1 MIMFASNA
9 MAITVFIDRNTGQEV
24 NRIDDG
30 NYDELGN
37 DIYTIQMVGDS
48 RPEYKVPSVNAPSI
62 STGGNDMCKSGIS
75 GGINGGVASIS
86 IGTTI
91 TDDTCE
97 KIKLSRQL
105 YNLGM
110 KTASVAIL
118 CSDARVFAAM
128 WESGTI
134 CPVNGMIGQD
144 AKEYWEQHPEERP
157 DYDPEKHAKIVH
169 GNV

>member
-1 MIMFASNA
+1 MIMFASISIA
-9 MAITVFIDRNTGQEV
+9 DIYIIDRNTGEV
-24 NRIDDG
+24 ID
-30 NYDELGN
+30 
-37 DIYTIQMVGDS
+37 TIETPDTQKPEETTVVYVGETKKT
-48 RPEYKVPSVNAPSI
+48 EYKVPSVNAPSI

-91 TDDTCE
+91 TDETCE